1 MTKIRPYNMV
11 AHNFNHTIWLKTP
24 NPSWTKIGDLAT
36 GRNGH
41 AAIIS
46 GSQIMIVGGDTDD
59 PNQWPAVT
67 EVWDLEKNFGHVINP
82 SLPRTNY
89 SWGVALFLVD
99 DDFCKK

>member
-1 MTKIRPYNMV
+1 MRW
-11 AHNFNHTIWLKTP
+11 A
-24 NPSWTKIGDLAT
+24 KIGDLAT

-46 GSQIMIVGGDTDD
+46 GSRIMIVGGDTDD

-67 EVWDLEKNFGHVINP
+67 EVWDLENNFGEVINP

-89 SWGVALFLVD
+89 SWGVALFLVTD
-99 DDFCKK
+99 EFCKRK